1 MPYRHNLPSPSTLMG
16 AHSDSGP
23 THTDVAHQGI
33 FTPDHLEDQ
42 TCFKETLAS
51 ISLKHIAQAPMR
63 FICPFYNRWDD
74 RIVYASIVF
83 FSSAFLVPYF
93 FIQWQNFICMRAE
106 ACLWPI
112 NPHLESSH
120 EGK

>member
-1 MPYRHNLPSPSTLMG
+1 MPYRHNLLSPSTLIG

-51 ISLKHIAQAPMR
+51 ISSKHIAQAHIAP
-63 FICPFYNRWDD
+63 FTTDGTTALFTHPFYLL
-74 RIVYASIVF
+74 
-83 FSSAFLVPYF
+83 FLVSFF
-93 FIQWQNFICMRAE
+93 FIQRQNFICMRAE

-112 NPHLESSH
+112 NPPLESSH

>member
-1 MPYRHNLPSPSTLMG
+1 MPYRHNLPSPSTLIG

-51 ISLKHIAQAPMR
+51 ISLKHKHQSDTFAP
-63 FICPFYNRWDD
+63 FTTDGTTALFTHPFY
-74 RIVYASIVF
+74 F
-83 FSSAFLVPYF
+83 LFLVSFF
-93 FIQWQNFICMRAE
+93 FIQRQNFICMRAE

-112 NPHLESSH
+112 NPPLESSH

>member
-1 MPYRHNLPSPSTLMG
+1 MPYRHNLPSPSTLIG

-74 RIVYASIVF
+74 RIVYASILSF
-83 FSSAFLVPYF
+83 IPCFLLF
-93 FIQWQNFICMRAE
+93 HSEAE
-106 ACLWPI
+106 FHMYARRGLPMAHK
-112 NPHLESSH
+112 PTP
-120 EGK
+120 